1 MVTRA
6 LTALLAAALVAA
18 CAAPAGT
25 LSGAGEARLDAERLL
40 DASPLD
46 TGEAGQVADVDILAL
61 SPEMAAFLDEFV
73 DAGGNDNER
82 LGQLVLALIG
92 GDRFLLDYDDSTR
105 TAAETFSERRGN
117 CLSFTT
123 MFVSMARALDLDA
136 RYQEVE
142 IPPDWSM
149 RGQSFLI
156 SQHVNASV
164 EMRNALSRVVDF
176 NTYEFNALNDSRV
189 IPDRRARAHY
199 FSNLG
204 VEFMLAGDTPHAYA
218 HLRQS
223 LREDPDFAPAWVNMG
238 ILHRREGFPR
248 HAEAAYLEALEHER
262 DNLMAMSNLADLYQD
277 EGREDLAG
285 HYLDRVRQHRM
296 SNPYYRYQQAN
307 VAFSEG
313 DYETAIDNLKYA
325 IRKRRDEDTF
335 HYLLSLS
342 YLMQGRKEEAREAMQ
357 QAEELAR
364 QGSDRQ
370 RYHHK
375 LELLMGRDAG

>member
-1 MVTRA
+1 MIRA
-6 LTALLAAALVAA
+6 LLALLAATFVAA
-18 CAAPAGT
+18 CAAPSGT
-25 LSGAGEARLDAERLL
+25 LSGDGGARLDAAQLL
-40 DASPLD
+40 EASPLD
-46 TGEAGQVADVDILAL
+46 SDDVVDVADVDILAP
-61 SPEMAAFLDEFV
+61 SPEMAAFLDEYV
-73 DAGGNDNER
+73 DPGGNDNER

-92 GDRFLLDYDDSTR
+92 GDRFRLDYDDSTR
-105 TAAETFSERRGN
+105 TTAETFAERRGN

-176 NTYEFNALNDSRV
+176 NTYEFNALNESRV
-189 IPDRRARAHY
+189 IPDSRARAHY

-204 VEFMLAGDTPHAYA
+204 VEYMLAGDSPGAYA
-218 HLRQS
+218 YLRQS

-248 HAEAAYLEALEHER
+248 YAESAYLEALKHER

-285 HYLDRVRQHRM
+285 HYLDRVRQHRA

-342 YLMQGRKEEAREAMQ
+342 YLMQGRKEEAREAMM

>member
-1 MVTRA
+1 M
-6 LTALLAAALVAA
+6 ALLAAAVIAA
-18 CAAPAGT
+18 CAAPTGT
-25 LSGAGEARLDAERLL
+25 LSGDSEARIEAGRLL

-46 TGEAGQVADVDILAL
+46 TGDVGEVADVDILEP

-73 DAGGNDNER
+73 DRTGNDNER

-105 TAAETFSERRGN
+105 TAADTFAARRGN

-156 SQHVNASV
+156 SQHVNAAV

-176 NTYEFNALNDSRV
+176 NTYEFNALNESRV
-189 IPDRRARAHY
+189 ISDRRARAHY

-204 VEFMLAGDTPHAYA
+204 VEYMLSGDTPRAYA
-218 HLRQS
+218 YLRKS

-248 HAEAAYLEALEHER
+248 YAESAYLEALKHER

-285 HYLDRVRQHRM
+285 HYLDRVRQHRA

-313 DYETAIDNLKYA
+313 DYETAVDNLKFA
-325 IRKRRDEDTF
+325 IRKRPDEDTF

-342 YLMQGRKEEAREAMQ
+342 YLMQGKKEEARAAMM